1 MFASFNSSLR
11 RDCQPE
17 LMDQPGLGWTEHS
30 AALRGLG
37 RINFLSRASL
47 ALWHPIVALAREM
60 SGARRPVRVLDL
72 ATGGGDSP
80 IALARRAARSSL
92 PVEIEGCDIN
102 SQAVSYAQEQAEA
115 RGVRVRFFVLDALKE
130 PLPEE
135 FDVLCCSLFLHHLD
149 EHNALALLRRMAG
162 ATRQIVLI
170 DDLIRSRRGYLLA
183 LIGTRLLSR
192 SRIVHVDGLL
202 SVRSAFTLAEARLL
216 AEHAGLRGARV
227 RRHWPERFL
236 LSWRSA

>member
-1 MFASFNSSLR
+1 MFASSSFSLP
-11 RDCQPE
+11 RDRQPE
-17 LMDQPGLGWTEHS
+17 LMDQPGLEAAEHID
-30 AALRGLG
+30 ALRGLG
-37 RINFLSRASL
+37 RINLLSRASS
-47 ALWHPIVALAREM
+47 ALWRPIAALAREM
-60 SGARRPVRVLDL
+60 AGARRTIRVLDL

-80 IALARRAARSSL
+80 IALARRAAGAGL
-92 PVEIEGCDIN
+92 PVEIEGCDVN
-102 SQAVSYAQEQAEA
+102 SQAVSYAQDQAQA
-115 RGVRVRFFVLDALKE
+115 RGVRVRFFVLDALNQ

-149 EHNALALLRRMAG
+149 EHDALALLRRMAS

-183 LIGTRLLSR
+183 LLGTRLLSG
-192 SRIVHVDGLL
+192 SRIVHVDGPL
-202 SVRSAFTLAEARLL
+202 SVRSAFTLSEARLM
-216 AEHAGLRGARV
+216 AEQAGLRDARI